1 MKNYQSQLIKAQ
13 NYEKK
18 QLTEKFELAQQIGT
32 AIGFFQYYFDTLS
45 QSDWT
50 STECFHNVND
60 LHLSVFGKEKY
71 SSMDSFRKS
80 LKHFIKSPKK

>member
-45 QSDWT
+45 QSD
-50 STECFHNVND
+50 
-60 LHLSVFGKEKY
+60 
-71 SSMDSFRKS
+71 
-80 LKHFIKSPKK
+80 